1 MDRCIGPLDGWRG
14 ARIWRGMAL
23 NIIKLAVG
31 ADSIEDLEQWHS
43 WQIGQR
49 QALGLEPVPVCDTR
63 MVPKRRAEVLDGGSL
78 YWVIKGIV
86 LVRQRITDI
95 VTITEDGGQTR
106 CELWLEPHHHRTQ
119 PMNRR
124 AFQGW
129 RYLDPRDAP
138 ADLASP
144 GGSGGGDLPDR
155 LRRELMDL
163 GAW

>member
-1 MDRCIGPLDGWRG
+1 
-14 ARIWRGMAL
+14 MAL

-106 CELWLEPHHHRTQ
+106 CELWLEPQHHRTQ
-119 PMNRR
+119 PMSRR

-144 GGSGGGDLPDR
+144 GGGGGGDLPDR